1 MPSADVEGMLRLLS
15 SQWLAHNWKS
25 GDEIN
30 SSFKVIDRL
39 IYILG
44 IICLANSS
52 HLKPIQVGIL

>member
-1 MPSADVEGMLRLLS
+1 MWKVFLGC
-15 SQWLAHNWKS
+15 SQANGWLMTGES

-30 SSFKVIDRL
+30 SSFKVIGCL

-44 IICLANSS
+44 INCLANNL